1 MDPQKQEI
9 IERLQELYKSI
20 PESLQKAIMSSDYQ
34 RKLID
39 IARENK
45 LNIEQLGTLEL
56 VTTFVMLGATSPNNY
71 MSELQE
77 KLGIG
82 DKTVLEKIVDQVNTQ
97 IFAAIREELQE
108 INELDNDA
116 TDEPEAVKFT
126 EAEMAEGGFTQQES
140 ETLKKS
146 GIEIE
151 PPKSVSQASP
161 AQTASAPTSPL
172 QSRANILNGIENPT
186 SGKPSFVKEQLS
198 GTFSLPKK
206 ETTYTPVAPSAI
218 PNPPTPKPASN
229 EAPVKDPYREAV

>member
-1 MDPQKQEI
+1 MQPTQDEI
-9 IERLQELYKSI
+9 IQTLKDLYENV

-34 RKLID
+34 RKLVEIGKKNNLT
-39 IARENK
+39 IS
-45 LNIEQLGTLEL
+45 QLGDLEL
-56 VTTFVMLGATSPNNY
+56 ITTFVMLGATSPNNY
-71 MSELQE
+71 QHELEE
-77 KLGIG
+77 KLGITDTVVVG
-82 DKTVLEKIVDQVNTQ
+82 KTVDEVNTD
-97 IFAAIREELQE
+97 IFAVIREELKE
-108 INELDNDA
+108 INDVGEEDDQ
-116 TDEPEAVKFT
+116 T
-126 EAEMAEGGFTQQES
+126 ENNEVSSIES
-140 ETLKKS
+140 DTLKKS

-151 PPKSVSQASP
+151 APKVTP
-161 AQTASAPTSPL
+161 VSAPVTISSKSSPL

>member
-1 MDPQKQEI
+1 MQPTQDEI
-9 IERLQELYKSI
+9 IQTLKDLYENV

-34 RKLID
+34 RKLVEIGKKNNLT
-39 IARENK
+39 IS
-45 LNIEQLGTLEL
+45 QLGDLEL
-56 VTTFVMLGATSPNNY
+56 ITTFVMLGATSPNNY
-71 MSELQE
+71 QHELDE
-77 KLGIG
+77 KLGITDTVVVG
-82 DKTVLEKIVDQVNTQ
+82 KTVDEVNTD
-97 IFAAIREELQE
+97 IFAVIREELKE
-108 INELDNDA
+108 INDVGEEDDQ
-116 TDEPEAVKFT
+116 T
-126 EAEMAEGGFTQQES
+126 ENNEVSSIES
-140 ETLKKS
+140 DTLKKS

-151 PPKSVSQASP
+151 APKVTP
-161 AQTASAPTSPL
+161 VSAPVTISSKSSPL

>member
-1 MDPQKQEI
+1 MQPTQDEI
-9 IERLQELYKSI
+9 IQTLKDLYANV

-34 RKLID
+34 RKLVEIGKKNNLT
-39 IARENK
+39 IS
-45 LNIEQLGTLEL
+45 QLGDLEL
-56 VTTFVMLGATSPNNY
+56 ITTFVMLGATSPNNY
-71 MSELQE
+71 QHELEE
-77 KLGIG
+77 KLGIT
-82 DKTVLEKIVDQVNTQ
+82 DTVVVGKIVDEVNTD
-97 IFAAIREELQE
+97 IFAVIREELKE
-108 INELDNDA
+108 INDVGEEDDQ
-116 TDEPEAVKFT
+116 T
-126 EAEMAEGGFTQQES
+126 ENNEVSSIES
-140 ETLKKS
+140 DTLKKS

-151 PPKSVSQASP
+151 APKVTP
-161 AQTASAPTSPL
+161 VSAPVTISSKSSPL